1 MLFIFLRQFSPSF
14 RAFVLFILIT
24 VFYPTLAFLFIL
36 YFPFLFSFISM
47 DIMLAVHWALL
58 LFGTIPALAGYY
70 AIMALT
76 AIRFWR
82 LAPNKW
88 LSGLIIAIAFL
99 LTPLIIST
107 SLSSAFSP

>member
-1 MLFIFLRQFSPSF
+1 
-14 RAFVLFILIT
+14 
-24 VFYPTLAFLFIL
+24 
-36 YFPFLFSFISM
+36 M